1 MIIKVIK
8 GDQYGHIKKQIQH
21 IQHKNNYT
29 ATIINKNKPSV
40 ILLKV
45 IHIWYGPHWMFVV
58 EGANQS

>member
-45 IHIWYGPHWMFVV
+45 IHIWYGPH
-58 EGANQS
+58 